1 MRKEIKTISIGM
13 TEARHQFSDIANRV
27 IYGGERVFVEK
38 NNKPA
43 FAMVSMDDIR
53 LLEALEDKLDLQ
65 AAQKAIKTGQFRNL
79 KDIEKELGL

>member
-1 MRKEIKTISIGM
+1 M
-13 TEARHQFSDIANRV
+13 TEARHQFSELANRV

-43 FAMVSMDDIR
+43 FALVSMDDVR
-53 LLEALEDKLDLQ
+53 LLEAIEDKLDVQ
-65 AAQKAIKTGQFRNL
+65 AAKKAIKEGAFRNL